1 MMRFFV
7 DFQNKTSNSSTVNND
22 SVGLAIGRVDTTL
35 DGFARDDLAV
45 KIHVVVTLAEFL
57 DRAVLECPLIVKNE
71 LLAVVC
77 RKRNKSNLCVFQKL
91 PPKKIELRSCKCNNP
106 SSLGHLIRHYGTT
119 VHSLR

>member
-1 MMRFFV
+1 MIRFLV
-7 DFQNKTSNSSTVNND
+7 DLQNNASNSSAIQND
-22 SVGLAIGRVDTTL
+22 AVGLAIGRVDTTL

-77 RKRNKSNLCVFQKL
+77 RKRNKSNLCVFYKSL
-91 PPKKIELRSCKCNNP
+91 LKK
-106 SSLGHLIRHYGTT
+106 
-119 VHSLR
+119 

>member
-45 KIHVVVTLAEFL
+45 KIHMVVTLAEFQG
-57 DRAVLECPLIVKNE
+57 RSVLKCSLIVKNE
-71 LLAVVC
+71 LLTVVC
-77 RKRNKSNLCVFQKL
+77 RKRNKSNLCVFHFFSISL
-91 PPKKIELRSCKCNNP
+91 FVDLFFKIEYTFAK
-106 SSLGHLIRHYGTT
+106 SSNE
-119 VHSLR
+119 